1 MKEKC
6 SILKLKV
13 KESKISTSFNNFI
26 ESLYALYDYML
37 EDPIENFW
45 YECFNIILSYV
56 QIMSFIFKK
65 EVSLYKMK
73 NDIILNYSFGQL
85 IIKMN

>member
-1 MKEKC
+1 MMKEKC

-13 KESKISTSFNNFI
+13 KESKMSTSFNDFI

-37 EDPIENFW
+37 EGPIENFW
-45 YECFNIILSYV
+45 YECINIILSYL

-65 EVSLYKMK
+65 EVSI

>member
-13 KESKISTSFNNFI
+13 KESKMSTSFNNFI

-45 YECFNIILSYV
+45 YECLGIIISHIQLLIYL
-56 QIMSFIFKK
+56 FDKT
-65 EVSLYKMK
+65 VSK
-73 NDIILNYSFGQL
+73 
-85 IIKMN
+85 